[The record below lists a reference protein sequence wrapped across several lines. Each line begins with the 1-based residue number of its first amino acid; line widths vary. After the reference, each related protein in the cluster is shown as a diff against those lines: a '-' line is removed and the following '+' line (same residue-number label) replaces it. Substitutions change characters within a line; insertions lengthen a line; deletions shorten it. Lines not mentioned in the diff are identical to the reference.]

1 MINRVTSSSINAN
14 LVLNMQKNYADYA
27 KLTEQISS
35 GKKIESI
42 LDNPTEAINIINAN
56 RELNKIE
63 EWKSNITYL
72 TNELNQSSDTLD
84 FIIDKS
90 QRAKDLATISA
101 NKTYNKDN
109 LNSVLTEVDLLIESI
124 VDMANTKHN
133 GNYIYSGVNTK
144 TAPYEIQYD
153 NNGEITGIEYKGSS
167 KDNVWER
174 KLEISEGIFQTVN
187 VTGIE
192 VFGESNVNGDSS
204 GIMGDLIDL
213 RNNLKNTISKLE
225 EQENLPENAT
235 QAEKNQI
242 VSEINSCYDSI
253 NRLLDNFDDSIN
265 NITGINSRIGAVT
278 NKLEMT
284 SKALENTSLNIE
296 GEKSDIENIDLTKT
310 ISEWYM
316 SQYAYQASMQVF
328 QASNSMSLLNYI

>member
-1 MINRVTSSSINAN
+1 MINRVTSSSISAN

-42 LDNPTEAINIINAN
+42 LDNPTESINIINAN
-56 RELNKIE
+56 RELNKIA

-109 LNSVLTEVDLLIESI
+109 LNSVLTEVDLLIDSV

-144 TAPYEIQYD
+144 TPPYEIQYD
-153 NNGEITGIEYKGSS
+153 NNGAIAGIEYNGSS

-174 KLEISEGIFQTVN
+174 KLEIGEGIFQTVN

-192 VFGESNVNGDSS
+192 VFGESDVNGDSS

-225 EQENLPENAT
+225 EQENLPENTT
-235 QAEKNQI
+235 QQDKDKIA
-242 VSEINSCYDSI
+242 SEINSCYDSI
-253 NRLLDNFDDSIN
+253 NGLLDNFDDSIN

-284 SKALENTSLNIE
+284 SNALENTSLNIE
-296 GEKSDIENIDLTKT
+296 GEKSEIENIDLTKT